1 MARKAYSEEDR
12 VQVRNALM
20 TTMIQCIA
28 DRGLIHSSIDVLCRK
43 VGISKTFF
51 YSFFSSKEELVLYAL
66 RYQQP
71 KLLDYARS
79 LMEDPG
85 LSWRAGVETFLKNC
99 CYGAKSGVAV
109 LSIEEEQQVRHCLSE
124 ENFQAFRRDQII
136 FYGKLL
142 SIFSLPVDSI
152 DPRLFGNLALSMM
165 MVHKAIPDT
174 MPFLFPEVAEDM
186 LDFQVRALVD
196 EMERVKEHV
205 RYESKWI
212 EMSTHVQTD
221 GKNSRISSDTEPW
234 DTGLG
239 SVRPFRA
246 LRQPVQVAGCR
257 RAFFY
262 HLKGV
267 EKYES
272 EIYLSRL
279 WDPFGL

>member
-1 MARKAYSEEDR
+1 MQLLYKYRFIILFFIGGWEDMARKAYSEEDR

-109 LSIEEEQQVRHCLSE
+109 LSIGRSSKYATA
-124 ENFQAFRRDQII
+124 FPRRIFRRSGGI
-136 FYGKLL
+136 
-142 SIFSLPVDSI
+142 
-152 DPRLFGNLALSMM
+152 RLFFMGSCFPSLASLWT
-165 MVHKAIPDT
+165 VLIPGC
-174 MPFLFPEVAEDM
+174 
-186 LDFQVRALVD
+186 LVIWP
-196 EMERVKEHV
+196 
-205 RYESKWI
+205 S
-212 EMSTHVQTD
+212 
-221 GKNSRISSDTEPW
+221 
-234 DTGLG
+234 
-239 SVRPFRA
+239 A
-246 LRQPVQVAGCR
+246 
-257 RAFFY
+257 
-262 HLKGV
+262 
-267 EKYES
+267 
-272 EIYLSRL
+272 
-279 WDPFGL
+279 